1 MITPNKD
8 RPFVVVGVDGSESS
22 KLALRWA
29 ARIAAAED
37 ARIDVVGAWE
47 WPYAYGWTALP
58 VDYSPKDDVEKV
70 LTETVDE
77 VFGADRPANLRI
89 GVLEG
94 DPARL
99 LIELSKKALMIVVGS
114 RGHGGFAGLLL
125 GSVSSKVAELAKCP
139 VLIAHG
145 VTPENSAPGNPAA
158 GNPAP

>member
-1 MITPNKD
+1 MTTPTTD
-8 RPFVVVGVDGSESS
+8 RPFIVVGVDGSESS

-29 ARIAAAED
+29 ARIASAEN

-47 WPYAYGWTALP
+47 WPYGYGWAAVP
-58 VDYSPKDDVEKV
+58 VEYSPKDDLEKA

-77 VFGADRPANLRI
+77 VFGCQRPDGLRI

-99 LIELSKKALMIVVGS
+99 LVELSKTALMVVVGS
-114 RGHGGFAGLLL
+114 RGHGGFTGLLL
-125 GSVSSKVAELAKCP
+125 GSVSRKVAELAKCP

-145 VTPENSAPGNPAA
+145 ATPEDSAA
-158 GNPAP
+158 